1 MNLCTFDHHL
11 IKRNNLYLLN
21 KLGSRELYQ
30 IQIFEKYKKPTW
42 QLYHEG
48 YFNNFYF
55 DWKSIY
61 LLPSMEKLGV
71 SQYRV
76 LNNIFFVNKML
87 FKFRNVKSPLCSVCK
102 AEDETY
108 IHLFY
113 RFKKNSIFWRELKE
127 FFSTALSLPTISPE
141 TAIFSFL
148 FDALEHKLLLNHILL
163 IFKNYI

>member
-61 LLPSMEKLGV
+61 LLPRMEKLGV
-71 SQYRV
+71 S
-76 LNNIFFVNKML
+76 
-87 FKFRNVKSPLCSVCK
+87 
-102 AEDETY
+102 
-108 IHLFY
+108 
-113 RFKKNSIFWRELKE
+113 
-127 FFSTALSLPTISPE
+127 
-141 TAIFSFL
+141 
-148 FDALEHKLLLNHILL
+148 
-163 IFKNYI
+163 